1 MADNNDALTLPIE
14 FPNAERTQLALNEVL
29 KSLDGLTRKI
39 LESGAASEQN
49 ARKILALTQAFVDG
63 KKTAGELRAEL
74 TALAGEAPKTAA
86 ALRREVAEAEEAHT
100 EAIVAQANQASYSA
114 GVNEAPAEGS
124 LASDEALQA
133 LREKLTGGAS

>member
-74 TALAGEAPKTAA
+74 TAPPPPERP
-86 ALRREVAEAEEAHT
+86 
-100 EAIVAQANQASYSA
+100 
-114 GVNEAPAEGS
+114 
-124 LASDEALQA
+124 
-133 LREKLTGGAS
+133 